1 MAEKEFSYEY
11 NPVKEQK
18 GGVEASK
25 VIWSTKSLGVAVDA
39 LAKGLPLKANP
50 FCGTNTKLLKPEL
63 VYKRTQEEL
72 DDYIKC
78 MNDPIYFAEKCF
90 LMTPNGLS
98 KVTLRDYQVDYIN
111 HLKNNKFSIFLSCR
125 QSGKTQL
132 IDSQIVVRVP
142 RKNISVHFIKL
153 LKEYHYYIDNDD
165 NYVLSLPLFELYN
178 IYSNAFINKFRY
190 YLYKCRFNI
199 KHNSIKRNIIT
210 KCISLIDFIDYKF
223 IKKEHLIDNYKTI
236 EEIELDK
243 SIEILTDTGFSPVS
257 RLMLSKPF
265 DIYKIRLENEYWL
278 ECADEHI
285 VFDTD
290 FNEVYVEQLHPG
302 DYIQTDQGL
311 QKIVSI
317 EHNNTKVCM
326 GDITVDDSNHRF
338 YSNGILSH
346 NSTTTAIFCLW
357 KILFNVDKNALIL
370 SKSGAAGRDLLSKI
384 KDMYLYLPYYLKCG
398 TMKWNQSEI
407 SFDNNSSIK
416 TEAFSPTAGVGSTVS
431 FLILDEFAW
440 CPPNDVE
447 LFYNNIIPTVTT
459 MPDANVC
466 IMSTQNG
473 FNMFYKLWKSS
484 IEKKSIYAPFKVD
497 WYQVPQYNMET
508 KTWEKRTE
516 DWKNKMVG
524 VLGSEEAFYY
534 QYGTQFSASDTCLV
548 SRETLTRIHKDEIL
562 FTARE
567 SLISSLFS
575 KFLFVNPE
583 YDVTNFKRKYYIVLV
598 DLAEG
603 GGADYTVF
611 QILEVT
617 VDLLTG
623 KVAFEQVAFWRSNTV
638 DIEKAAVEFWVMMG
652 QLFRSDL
659 SNVIVSIEWN
669 TYGALFY
676 NYICL
681 LNETENFK
689 DSIWRFN
696 ICKEFDISVLCHY
709 KKANMNE
716 EIAGIKNKNAKTI
729 PGIRWSAE
737 SKKTGCAM
745 LKMMIE
751 KGELIIRDIVQI
763 GELENF
769 EDKNGSGSY
778 KASYGHDDMMMT
790 LVQLPM
796 VLQTSKYKEFIED
809 ITEHSKLNALGEIQ
823 SQREFNFGDMMEVG
837 FQQSNTPG
845 SIFSDYSSAPW

>member
-11 NPVKEQK
+11 NPVKEIK

-25 VIWSTKSLGVAVDA
+25 VIWSTKSLNAAVDA
-39 LAKGLPLKANP
+39 LTKGLPLKANP

-98 KVTLRDYQVDYIN
+98 KVTLRDYQVDYLN

-125 QSGKTQL
+125 QSGK
-132 IDSQIVVRVP
+132 
-142 RKNISVHFIKL
+142 
-153 LKEYHYYIDNDD
+153 
-165 NYVLSLPLFELYN
+165 
-178 IYSNAFINKFRY
+178 
-190 YLYKCRFNI
+190 
-199 KHNSIKRNIIT
+199 
-210 KCISLIDFIDYKF
+210 
-223 IKKEHLIDNYKTI
+223 
-236 EEIELDK
+236 
-243 SIEILTDTGFSPVS
+243 
-257 RLMLSKPF
+257 
-265 DIYKIRLENEYWL
+265 
-278 ECADEHI
+278 
-285 VFDTD
+285 
-290 FNEVYVEQLHPG
+290 
-302 DYIQTDQGL
+302 
-311 QKIVSI
+311 
-317 EHNNTKVCM
+317 
-326 GDITVDDSNHRF
+326 
-338 YSNGILSH
+338 
-346 NSTTTAIFCLW
+346 STTTAIFCLW

-370 SKSGAAGRDLLSKI
+370 SKSGPAGRDLLAKI

-416 TEAFSPTAGVGSTVS
+416 TEAFSPTAGLGSTIS

-473 FNMFYKLWKSS
+473 FNMFYKLWKNS

-516 DWKNKMVG
+516 EWKNKMIG

-534 QYGTQFSASDTCLV
+534 QYGTQFSASDACLV
-548 SRETLTRIHKDEIL
+548 SRETLTKIHQSEIL

-567 SLISSLFS
+567 ELVSSLYS

-583 YDVTNFKRKYYIVLV
+583 YDVTNFKNKYYIVLV

-611 QILEVT
+611 QILEVK
-617 VDLLTG
+617 VNSITG
-623 KVAFEQVAFWRSNTV
+623 KVTFEQVAFWRSNTV

-652 QLFRSDL
+652 QLFRTDL

-689 DSIWRFN
+689 DSLWRFN
-696 ICKEFDISVLCHY
+696 ICKEFDTSVLCYY

-769 EDKNGSGSY
+769 EDKTGSGSY

-796 VLQTSKYKEFIED
+796 VLQTGKYKEVIED
-809 ITEHSKLNALGEIQ
+809 ISERSKLDSLGELQ
-823 SQREFNFGDMMEVG
+823 SQRDFNFGDMTEVG
-837 FQQSNTPG
+837 FQQSNTT
-845 SIFSDYSSAPW
+845 SIFSDYTSAPW

>member
-11 NPVKEQK
+11 NPVKEIK

-25 VIWSTKSLGVAVDA
+25 VIWSTKSLNAAVDA
-39 LAKGLPLKANP
+39 LTKGLPLKANP

-132 IDSQIVVRVP
+132 IDSQIVIRLP
-142 RKNISVHFIKL
+142 IKNINTHFIKL

-165 NYVLSLPLFELYN
+165 NYILTIPLFELYN
-178 IYSNAFINKFRY
+178 IYSNTFINKCRY
-190 YLYKCRFNI
+190 HLYKLRFNI
-199 KHNSIKRNIIT
+199 KHNDIKRNIIT

-223 IKKEHLIDNYKTI
+223 IKKEHLTDNYKTI

-243 SIEILTDTGFSPVS
+243 SIEILTDTGFSHVS

-265 DIYKIRLENEYWL
+265 DIYNIRLENGYWL

-285 VFDTD
+285 VFDND
-290 FNEVYVEQLHPG
+290 FNEIYVDQLHTG

-317 EHNNTKVCM
+317 EHYNTKVCM
-326 GDITVDDSNHRF
+326 GDITVDDDNHRF

-370 SKSGAAGRDLLSKI
+370 SKSGPAGRDLLAKI

-416 TEAFSPTAGVGSTVS
+416 TEAFSPTAGLGSTIS

-516 DWKNKMVG
+516 DWKNKMIG

-534 QYGTQFSASDTCLV
+534 QYGTQFSASDACLV
-548 SRETLTRIHKDEIL
+548 SRETLTKIHQNEIL

-567 SLISSLFS
+567 ALISSLFS

-583 YDVTNFKRKYYIVLV
+583 YDVTNFKNKYYIVLV

-617 VDLLTG
+617 VNPITG
-623 KVAFEQVAFWRSNTV
+623 KVTFEQVAFWRSNTV

-652 QLFRSDL
+652 QLFKSDL

-681 LNETENFK
+681 LNEPENFK

-696 ICKEFDISVLCHY
+696 ICKEFDTSVLCHY

-769 EDKNGSGSY
+769 EDKTGSGSY

-796 VLQTSKYKEFIED
+796 VLQTGKYKEFIED
-809 ITEHSKLNALGEIQ
+809 IIERTKLNTLGELQ
-823 SQREFNFGDMMEVG
+823 SQRELNFGDMMEVG
-837 FQQSNTPG
+837 FQQSNTQG
-845 SIFSDYSSAPW
+845 SIFSDYTSAPW